1 MGLSKVYRVLLLA
14 LLPVIALLI
23 YMEGQHYDPALI
35 QFQSS
40 ESKRDSMAL
49 FFPGEIAGFNR
60 AGQIRLFTKENLYE
74 YVNGHAEYF
83 ISAGF
88 IGLAVGEYGKAGYEE
103 TDPEVVIDVY
113 DMGKS
118 IQAFGVLS
126 DESDGNLSEIRTGL
140 TGFRTPQG
148 ISFVKGRYYIRI
160 STFNEKIPLE
170 SLTER
175 IESTIDTESEP
186 FPEVARLPELGKVVS
201 TRFIKEAYRGLDFI
215 NNVIE
220 REYEVN
226 GETVAV
232 FVVTGG
238 EEKIRKLVSS
248 FIDFFR
254 QSDIQYSVIEEKG
267 RGVYRINDPYEGDW
281 VLVSFPDALFG
292 IYGSFDDTIIN
303 TLLIESLN

>member
-1 MGLSKVYRVLLLA
+1 
-14 LLPVIALLI
+14 
-23 YMEGQHYDPALI
+23 
-35 QFQSS
+35 
-40 ESKRDSMAL
+40 
-49 FFPGEIAGFNR
+49 
-60 AGQIRLFTKENLYE
+60 
-74 YVNGHAEYF
+74 
-83 ISAGF
+83 
-88 IGLAVGEYGKAGYEE
+88 
-103 TDPEVVIDVY
+103 
-113 DMGKS
+113 
-118 IQAFGVLS
+118 
-126 DESDGNLSEIRTGL
+126 L